1 MSFRKKLGLLLLAAA
16 IIGLLLFA
24 FRPKPVAVSAAE
36 VIRAPLQVTLA
47 YEGRT
52 RVKDRFVIG
61 APVTGYAPRL
71 MLEEGDAVRAGE
83 VLLQLQ
89 PQPPGLLDP
98 RNLQQAQARVA
109 EARSAHEFARSELAR
124 IRTLFQSGNVS
135 ESQLNEAESIAAQ
148 ARARLSAALAAASRP
163 DSDATDQVPL
173 IAPANGRVLEVAHK
187 SAGAVAPGE
196 PILTIGD
203 PERLEA
209 AVDVLSSDAVRL
221 AAGMPVLFER
231 WGGGIDLEG
240 RVRTIE
246 PAAFTEVSALGVE
259 EQRVW
264 VIADI
269 TSPASEWRR
278 LGDGYRV
285 EARFIL
291 WQDDDVLQAPAS
303 AVFRHNEGWAAFVM
317 SEGRAQLRRVQIGR
331 RGELAVQVLDGL
343 SAGERVLTHPDSD
356 IEDGTR
362 VAVRE

>member
-1 MSFRKKLGLLLLAAA
+1 MSFRKKIGLLLLAAA
-16 IIGLLLFA
+16 IVGLLLFA
-24 FRPKPVAVSAAE
+24 FRPTPVVVSAAE
-36 VIRAPLQVTLA
+36 VIRAPLRVTLE

-61 APVTGYAPRL
+61 APANGYAPRL
-71 MLEEGDAVRAGE
+71 MLEEGDAVSAGE
-83 VLLQLQ
+83 VLLRLR
-89 PQPPGLLDP
+89 PQPPVLLDP
-98 RNLQQAQARVA
+98 RNLQQAQAAVE

-124 IRTLFQSGNVS
+124 IRKLFERGDVS
-135 ESQLNEAESIAAQ
+135 ESQFNEAESIAAQ

-163 DSDATDQVPL
+163 DSDATDEVPL
-173 IAPANGRVLEVAHK
+173 IAPADGNVLEIAHK

-196 PILTIGD
+196 PILTIGN

-209 AVDVLSSDAVRL
+209 AIDVLSSDAVRL
-221 AAGMPVLFER
+221 SPGMPVLFER

-240 RVRTIE
+240 EVRTVE

-269 TSPASEWRR
+269 TSPRNQWQQ

-291 WQDDDVLQAPAS
+291 WQGDDVLQAPAS
-303 AVFRHNEGWAAFVM
+303 AVFRRGEAWAAFVM
-317 SEGRAQLRRVQIGR
+317 AEGRAQLRQVEVGR
-331 RGELAVQVLDGL
+331 RGELAVQILDGL
-343 SAGERVLTHPDSD
+343 SAGEQVITHPDSD

-362 VAVRE
+362 VAMRE